1 MFRFSLPRS
10 FSGLPPRIWL
20 LSVVNFINRCGAM
33 VLCFLTLYLTENL
46 CYPIT
51 YAGYA
56 MSCYGLGAIAGTFA
70 GGRLVGSWGYQR
82 VQLWSLLATGFLLL
96 WVSQVSR
103 FEWICVAL
111 FLLNLASESFR
122 PANATAIRENSN
134 AETFTRSASLMRMA
148 FNFAIMF
155 ALTLGGWLIGYGWHY
170 IFWADIAT
178 CWLSALLL
186 WIWIPDTVLAQTAA
200 PKASPVLSNEV
211 DIGRGAVSPY
221 RDTAFWHFAFC
232 TFLGAFAFMQ
242 IIWTVPPFFKQVY
255 HWNEFTIGIVCAIN
269 GLAVMLIEM
278 PLIYRIEQRR
288 PTIWFIRWGIV
299 LYALAYLAFTL
310 PVSLKWF
317 AAVFYMLVISVGEI
331 LVMPFSSTWVARN
344 TPSERQGDYWAIY
357 GIAYSVANVLAPL
370 VGTQIIDAYGYRVLW
385 CFIAVVCGL
394 AWVGFWRQSKITTL
408 APTYA

>member
-1 MFRFSLPRS
+1 MLRFSLPQS
-10 FSGLPPRIWL
+10 FSGLPPHIWL
-20 LSVVNFINRCGAM
+20 LSAVNFINRCGAM
-33 VLCFLTLYLTENL
+33 VLCFLTLYLTESL

-56 MSCYGLGAIAGTFA
+56 MSCYGLGAIAGTFV
-70 GGRLVGSWGYQR
+70 GGRLVGRWGYQR

-96 WVSQVSR
+96 WVLQVSR
-103 FEWICVAL
+103 FEWMCVAL

-155 ALTLGGWLIGYGWHY
+155 ALTLGGWLISYGWHY

-186 WIWIPDTVLAQTAA
+186 WIWIPDPTLAQTAA
-200 PKASPVLSNEV
+200 PETSALPSNEV
-211 DIGRGAVSPY
+211 GGGTGAVSPY

-242 IIWTVPPFFKQVY
+242 IVWTVPPFFKQVY
-255 HWNEFTIGIVCAIN
+255 HWNEFTIGVVCAIN

-310 PVSLKWF
+310 PASFKWF

-344 TPSERQGDYWAIY
+344 TSSERQGDYWAIY

-385 CFIAVVCGL
+385 YFIVVVCGL
-394 AWVGFWRQSKITTL
+394 AWLGFWRQSKITTL
-408 APTYA
+408 TPTYA

>member
-1 MFRFSLPRS
+1 MFRFSLPQS
-10 FSGLPPRIWL
+10 FSGLPPHIWL
-20 LSVVNFINRCGAM
+20 LSAVNFINRCGAM
-33 VLCFLTLYLTENL
+33 VLCFLTLYLTESL

-56 MSCYGLGAIAGTFA
+56 MSCYGLGAIAGTFV
-70 GGRLVGSWGYQR
+70 GGRLVGRWGYQR
-82 VQLWSLLATGFLLL
+82 VQLWSLLATGFVLL
-96 WVSQVSR
+96 WVLQVSR
-103 FEWICVAL
+103 FEWMCVAL

-186 WIWIPDTVLAQTAA
+186 WIWIPNPVLAQTAA
-200 PKASPVLSNEV
+200 PKPSPMPSNEV
-211 DIGRGAVSPY
+211 GSGCGAVSPY

-242 IIWTVPPFFKQVY
+242 IVWTVPPFFKQVY
-255 HWNEFTIGIVCAIN
+255 HWNEFTIGVVCAIN

-278 PLIYRIEQRR
+278 PLIYRIEQSR

-317 AAVFYMLVISVGEI
+317 AAIFYMLVISIGEI

-344 TPSERQGDYWAIY
+344 TSSERQGDYWAIY

-385 CFIAVVCGL
+385 CFIVVVCGL
-394 AWVGFWRQSKITTL
+394 AWVGFWRQNKITTL
-408 APTYA
+408 TPTYA

>member
-1 MFRFSLPRS
+1 MRAMPCR
-10 FSGLPPRIWL
+10 
-20 LSVVNFINRCGAM
+20 AM
-33 VLCFLTLYLTENL
+33 VW
-46 CYPIT
+46 
-51 YAGYA
+51 
-56 MSCYGLGAIAGTFA
+56 GAIAGTFA

-103 FEWICVAL
+103 FEWLCVAL

-331 LVMPFSSTWVARN
+331 LVMPFSSTWVVSQYSFGAAGRLL
-344 TPSERQGDYWAIY
+344 GDLWHCLFRCQCV
-357 GIAYSVANVLAPL
+357 GTL
-370 VGTQIIDAYGYRVLW
+370 VGTQIIDAYGYRV
-385 CFIAVVCGL
+385 CGVL
-394 AWVGFWRQSKITTL
+394 LLLYAGWHGWVFWRQSKITTL

>member
-1 MFRFSLPRS
+1 MFRFSLPQS

-56 MSCYGLGAIAGTFA
+56 MSCYGLGAIAGTIV

>member
-103 FEWICVAL
+103 FEWLCVAL

>member
-1 MFRFSLPRS
+1 MFRFSLPQS

-56 MSCYGLGAIAGTFA
+56 MSCYGLGAIAGTIV

-394 AWVGFWRQSKITTL
+394 AWVGFWRQSKITTHI
-408 APTYA
+408 PTYA